1 MNIFFVF
8 DTLLYMDQLSFIYT
22 NTTYTIIHLWV
33 ISVPNLYYSFSFMNA
48 ILKYFVSHPLYFSL
62 ISRSGNVIMCFVCL
76 PSLLFTC
83 PIMFIICI
91 IFWESFV
98 SLLFHGSLHPSR
110 IVYNLYIC
118 FTLIIVLIST
128 TLCTLTTDRI
138 CS

>member
-8 DTLLYMDQLSFIYT
+8 DTLLYMDPLSFIYT
-22 NTTYTIIHLWV
+22 IITYTIVHLWV

-83 PIMFIICI
+83 PIMFVISIIS
-91 IFWESFV
+91 WESFV
-98 SLLFHGSLHPSR
+98 SMLFHGSLHSSR
-110 IVYNLYIC
+110 IDYKHYIC
-118 FTLIIVLIST
+118 FTLIYVLIST

>member
-1 MNIFFVF
+1 MNIFFVI

-22 NTTYTIIHLWV
+22 NIIYIFFLLWV
-33 ISVPNLYYSFSFMNA
+33 ISVPNLYYSFSFLNA

-91 IFWESFV
+91 FLGNHSCHCFFMV
-98 SLLFHGSLHPSR
+98 L
-110 IVYNLYIC
+110 
-118 FTLIIVLIST
+118 FTLAELFIIFTFVLP
-128 TLCTLTTDRI
+128 
-138 CS
+138 